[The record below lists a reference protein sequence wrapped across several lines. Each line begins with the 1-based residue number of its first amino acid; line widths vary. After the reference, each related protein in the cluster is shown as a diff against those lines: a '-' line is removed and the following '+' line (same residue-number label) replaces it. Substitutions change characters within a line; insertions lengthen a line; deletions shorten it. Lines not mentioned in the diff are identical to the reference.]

1 MLTPHRSRRGFTLI
15 ELLVVIAII
24 SLLISILLPG
34 LRDAREQAKR
44 AKCGAS
50 LYGIGQGLQTCF
62 TENNG
67 FGPGWDDGEP
77 GPPANHQAYMYG
89 WIDVLFDNGYVGDP
103 RVQICPTDRR
113 PDEPTERRGRGGVAG
128 WAGDYK
134 FVEHQGVGEQWKYG
148 VRTSYA
154 QNGNLHYNFPRDFH
168 KDGSRQVYAIDGWW
182 TWFGSLN
189 AAWVM
194 APRVIGVAPDPIG
207 WPLSGASMVGWRHG
221 RSLSANAL
229 FVDGHVSTITPTV
242 PTNQTD
248 LLRRTVDTAKYFT
261 LLPGEGSVRAWTEYY
276 GSGFNAG
283 GGSDPIDERDSYAS
297 TPEISGGDVRPWRV
311 FPNWKRAR
319 ESNSGKF
326 VAGAGTEH
334 FVPYAYPNDLNP
346 AWKTI
351 NNAWRKLPNRQTD
364 RD

>member
-1 MLTPHRSRRGFTLI
+1 MLTTPRSRVGFTLI

-77 GPPANHQAYMYG
+77 GPPAGHQSYMYG

-134 FVEHQGVGEQWKYG
+134 FVENQGVGEQWKYG

-189 AAWVM
+189 AAWVF
-194 APRVIGVAPDPIG
+194 APRIIGSAPDSIG
-207 WPLSGASMVGWRHG
+207 WPRAGASMVGWRHG
-221 RSLSANAL
+221 RSLSANSL
-229 FVDGHVSTITPTV
+229 FVDGHVSTITPR
-242 PTNQTD
+242 PPQSQQD
-248 LLRRTVDTAKYFT
+248 LLERTVDTSQYFT
-261 LLPGEGSVRAWTEYY
+261 LLPGESPVRSLNAFFGQDANERETYAGNAEI
-276 GSGFNAG
+276 AG
-283 GGSDPIDERDSYAS
+283 GDNQF
-297 TPEISGGDVRPWRV
+297 RV
-311 FPNWKRAR
+311 FPHWLRAR
-319 ESNSGKF
+319 TANAGKF

-351 NNAWRKLPNRQTD
+351 NRAWRKLPNAQID